1 MKDNSYLL
9 SKNNVNIKNK
19 NNFRTKNIKKNKRK
33 KKTEIK
39 IITKSNDNNKN
50 QKQKTIKIREPG
62 IDFVRILAM
71 YAIIIHHII
80 YFGNLKRKYNNHY
93 KTLDFIEICTF
104 WHVCSYAL
112 ISGIIG
118 YKTTKYSNLIYLWFC
133 VFFYSVGVFTLL
145 KIYKPAYIGKEQIFY
160 YYFPVFFQ
168 KYWYFT
174 QYFGMY
180 LFLPAVNKGISILT
194 KSELKVLVIS
204 LISVFIIC
212 KDLIN
217 NKDDIFGMKSG
228 YSVLGL
234 LIFYI
239 TGAYFGKHRF
249 VYNGIKKFI
258 FCFIC
263 AIIFLISTLLC
274 YYAANYLPKYINNY
288 NYYNYNYKMK
298 LFIKIKA
305 LFVMRISSLP
315 MILQAISVTL
325 ICMQIKYNKYIGKV
339 ITFLGP
345 LTFGI
350 YLSHTHQKMMYF
362 VRQLF
367 KNDSI
372 RTPLNTIIILMFT
385 RGLKILGI
393 CFAIE
398 YFRNILFNICRIRML
413 CIFLEKMIFKILGC

>member
-19 NNFRTKNIKKNKRK
+19 NIFRLKKIKKNKRK
-33 KKTEIK
+33 KNPEVK
-39 IITKSNDNNKN
+39 IIKKSNDNHEN

-71 YAIIIHHII
+71 YAIIIHHLIF
-80 YFGNLKRKYNNHY
+80 FGNLKRKYYNYY

-133 VFFYSVGVFTLL
+133 VLFYSVGIFILL
-145 KIYKPAYIGKEQIFY
+145 KIFRPELIGQEKILY
-160 YYFPVFFQ
+160 YFFPVFFNR
-168 KYWYFT
+168 YWYFT

-180 LFLPAVNKGISILT
+180 LFLPAINKGISILT

-204 LISVFIIC
+204 LISVYIIC

-217 NKDDIFGMKSG
+217 SQNDTFGMKNG

-239 TGAYFGKHRF
+239 TGTYIGKHRF

-263 AIIFLISTLLC
+263 AFIFLISTLLC
-274 YYAANYLPKYINNY
+274 YYRSNYLPKNINNY
-288 NYYNYNYKMK
+288 YNYKMK
-298 LFIKIKA
+298 LFIIIKR
-305 LFVMRISSLP
+305 LFIMRISSVP

-325 ICMQIKYNKYIGKV
+325 FFMQIKYNKFFAKI

-345 LTFGI
+345 LTFGV
-350 YLSHTHQKMMYF
+350 YLSHTHHKIANNF
-362 VRQLF
+362 VGQLF
-367 KNDSI
+367 KNDST
-372 RTPLNTIIILMFT
+372 RTPLNIIIMLMFT

-398 YFRNILFNICRIRML
+398 YLRNLLYNRCRIKML
-413 CIFLEKMIFKILGC
+413 CIFFEKMIYKILG